1 MPLSRLVPSQAER
14 PAYKL
19 DYSRRYLRLPAD
31 ALVCRRREKKLVEG
45 GSLKT
50 KSLREKKKHTQ
61 GALKWFFFLCSKL
74 RKWSPL
80 RWDVWEGFFEE
91 KNASPTWYCVPE
103 KTLCSDNRGII
114 PEG

>member
-1 MPLSRLVPSQAER
+1 MPLSRLVPFQAER

-31 ALVCRRREKKLVEG
+31 ALVRRRRRGRKNLVEG

-50 KSLREKKKHTQ
+50 KSLRERERKKTQ

-80 RWDVWEGFFEE
+80 WWGVWEGFFEE
-91 KNASPTWYCVPE
+91 
-103 KTLCSDNRGII
+103 
-114 PEG
+114 